1 MWSYQGVRGLGSVSG
16 LGGLGSDKDGGW
28 VCEVGL
34 GEGLGSG
41 KAGGWVCEVGL
52 GEGIGSGALP
62 SIGLC

>member
-16 LGGLGSDKDGGW
+16 LGGLGSDMDGGW

-41 KAGGWVCEVGL
+41 KAG
-52 GEGIGSGALP
+52 
-62 SIGLC
+62 